1 MCWLGLTSSEEPRV
15 CTGTASALLLTLCDL
30 ICPVLLLLASR
41 QILTRA
47 LPAPVT
53 RSLSVRRLCVRA
65 GTPPVTC
72 FTCFSQLQQQHET
85 EGASPLA
92 AVATTPSSCFLAH
105 QVLKHERV
113 LSNPLK
119 VHLPRYQMESAS
131 LVGGGVVAARVIL
144 TLGWVTSPVPRFPT
158 CDVW

>member
-1 MCWLGLTSSEEPRV
+1 M

-105 QVLKHERV
+105 QVLKHERE
-113 LSNPLK
+113 LIYSPFQPPESSPPSLPNGIGFSRGWGSCGSACYP
-119 VHLPRYQMESAS
+119 HL
-131 LVGGGVVAARVIL
+131 G
-144 TLGWVTSPVPRFPT
+144 LGDLPSPKAPYL
-158 CDVW
+158 